1 MTPSRPRHIYFITH
15 PNVVISPD
23 VPITQW
29 PLSALGTQRMRQALR
44 QPWVRDITAIYSS
57 TEQKAIDGAA
67 ILADH
72 LALDFTQVH
81 ALGENDRSSTGYLVL
96 AEFEAVADQ
105 FFAEPEVSVR
115 GWERAV
121 DAQARITPC
130 GALLHKPCPPNC

>member
-23 VPITQW
+23 VPITEW
-29 PLSALGTQRMRQALR
+29 PLSALGLQRMRASLA